1 MDGQTVVFGG
11 MLSTSNQMIQRRVP
25 GISEI
30 PLLGRL
36 FRYDYTQNVRS
47 ELLIIMTPRVIR
59 SEMDAESV
67 KQLEASRMSWCLADV
82 QKIHGDTGMRGRGDL
97 WMDDETITIYPD
109 DDPAGIKPQKGEVLP
124 APQPNGPTLAP
135 GESAG
140 RGAPPSARRMAAM
153 PAENRTQRPAVQPI
167 TSRPPQRAPA
177 GELRLR
183 PAAQNAPPPGM
194 RNQVVPAEYR
204 APAQPAYDPR
214 YSPPPGGE
222 VERVNYDA
230 PIDPQRYR
238 R

>member
-11 MLSTSNQMIQRRVP
+11 MLSTSNQLIQRRVP

-36 FRYDYTQNVRS
+36 FRYDYTQNIRS

-59 SEMDAESV
+59 SELDAESV

-82 QKIHGDTGMRGRGDL
+82 QKIHGESGMRGRGDL

-109 DDPAGIKPQKGEVLP
+109 DDPAGMKPQGGEAVP
-124 APQPNGPTLAP
+124 TPQPNGPMLAP

-140 RGAPPSARRMAAM
+140 RGAPPSARRMAAL
-153 PAENRTQRPAVQPI
+153 PAENRAQQPAVQPI
-167 TSRPPQRAPA
+167 SSRPPQRAPA

-204 APAQPAYDPR
+204 APAPPNYDPR
-214 YSPPPGGE
+214 YAAPPGGY

-230 PIDPQRYR
+230 PIDQQRYR